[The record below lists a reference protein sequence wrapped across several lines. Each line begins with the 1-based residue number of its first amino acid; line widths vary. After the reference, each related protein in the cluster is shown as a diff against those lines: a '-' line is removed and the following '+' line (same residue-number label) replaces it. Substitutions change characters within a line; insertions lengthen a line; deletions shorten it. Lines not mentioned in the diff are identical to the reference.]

1 MILYI
6 CEKPAQ
12 ARDIARNLK
21 ATERKDGYLEG
32 NGYQVTWCVGHLL
45 ELAPPEYYKSDLRP
59 WRIEKLPVIPDTW
72 KMLITPR
79 TKKQFNTIKKL
90 LKNTQHVVVAGDPDR
105 AGEAIIRE
113 ILDYCH
119 YQGKIERL
127 WLSALDDVSIQKA
140 LNTLKSGDETIMLYE
155 AEKSR
160 AASDYLLGLN
170 LTMAA
175 SALYGVNGVLSI
187 GRVQTPTLR
196 LVVDRDRSIE
206 NFIPKDYF
214 ILKTL
219 FSSDQLTAFWTTWQV
234 PENLQDESGHCLN
247 KHAVENVAAKVDDE
261 PGTIKSFKEKIKKQ
275 KSPLCFA
282 LSDLQKK
289 ASALF
294 GYSAKQVLE
303 LAQSL
308 YETHKATSYPRTD
321 CGYLPVE
328 QLEEVNQVF
337 SALSQAD
344 HEIKTLVAL
353 CDVQFQSSV
362 WNNKKITAHH
372 SIIPTMNEQVD
383 IGRMSQ
389 EELNVYDLIRRQYLA
404 QFLGDYEYQQ
414 HQVEVACAGEIF
426 TATGNTL
433 IKPGWKQAFKR
444 MANDEREED
453 EKKEDNRTI
462 PTLSKGQAVENQ
474 ETTVENKQTK
484 PLARFTEG
492 TLIDAM
498 KTVGKFVEDEAL
510 KKILKDSSGIGT
522 EATRAN
528 ILETLFKRAYLQRK
542 TKQVI
547 STDKGRALIDLV
559 PEAIKN
565 PLLTAQWEERLED
578 IVKGHSDFNTF
589 VAAQVTLLKEMLVQ
603 LQSEETKKQAA
614 ILQLQSNTHNG
625 KVYLCPKCQSSLRQ
639 LKSKK
644 GKYFWG
650 CGKYPGC
657 DFTTWEK
664 NEKPS
669 L

>member
-21 ATERKDGYLEG
+21 ATNRQDGYLEG

-45 ELAPPEYYKSDLRP
+45 ELAPPEYYKPDVKP
-59 WRIEKLPVIPDTW
+59 WRIEKLPVVPETW

-79 TKKQFNTIKKL
+79 TKKQFNIIKQL

-140 LNTLKSGDETIMLYE
+140 LNTLKSGDETITLYE

-214 ILKTL
+214 VLKTL
-219 FSSDQLTAFWTTWQV
+219 FSSDQQTAFWTAWQV
-234 PENLQDESGHCLN
+234 PEDLQDESGHCLN
-247 KHAVENVAAKVDDE
+247 QHAVENVAAKVDDE
-261 PGTIKSFKEKIKKQ
+261 PGTIKSFKESIKKQ
-275 KSPLCFA
+275 KAPVCFS

-321 CGYLPVE
+321 CGYLPIE
-328 QLEEVNQVF
+328 QFEEVNQVF

-353 CDVQFQSSV
+353 CDVQYRSSA

-372 SIIPTMNEQVD
+372 AIIPTLNEQVD

-414 HQVEVACAGEIF
+414 RQVEIACAGEIF
-426 TATGNTL
+426 TATDNTP

-444 MANDEREED
+444 MANNEKE
-453 EKKEDNRTI
+453 EKKEDNRAI
-462 PTLSKGQAVENQ
+462 PTLIEDQAVENQ

-498 KTVGKFVEDEAL
+498 KTVGKSVEDEAL

-528 ILETLFKRAYLQRK
+528 ILETLFKRAYLERK

-565 PLLTAQWEERLED
+565 PLLTAQWEQKLED

-603 LQSEETKKQAA
+603 LQSEDTKKQAA

-625 KVYLCPKCQSSLRQ
+625 KVYLCPKCQSSLRR

-650 CGKYPGC
+650 CGKYPDC

-664 NEKPS
+664 VGKP
-669 L
+669 LIN